1 MVSAKP
7 LWSALRNLLVMFIFE
22 NEYPKGQHICAHS
35 VTHYALGIS
44 NFRFCFVLYFSLP
57 NNLFSTLS
65 STAWVVFFFFYF
77 IISLKLVCALVHRT
91 TGDVASPETVNP
103 RGTLSVDNRS
113 CQMDVGSSRIKLF
126 PTNLNGL
133 VIEGWFLSF
142 GDTLLPKVV
151 WCSPDMEQAIEMPFL
166 TVLNSHPR

>member
-65 STAWVVFFFFYF
+65 STAWVVFFFFILKYLLSLSVPLF
-77 IISLKLVCALVHRT
+77 IEPQGMLLLLKLLIHEELYLLTIEAARWTWEVQESNCFL
-91 TGDVASPETVNP
+91 
-103 RGTLSVDNRS
+103 
-113 CQMDVGSSRIKLF
+113 
-126 PTNLNGL
+126 PT
-133 VIEGWFLSF
+133 WMA
-142 GDTLLPKVV
+142 
-151 WCSPDMEQAIEMPFL
+151 W
-166 TVLNSHPR
+166 